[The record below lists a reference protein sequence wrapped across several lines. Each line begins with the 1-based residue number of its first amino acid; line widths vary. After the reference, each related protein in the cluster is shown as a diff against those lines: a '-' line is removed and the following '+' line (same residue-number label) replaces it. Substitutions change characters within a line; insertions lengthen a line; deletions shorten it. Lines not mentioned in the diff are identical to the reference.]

1 MKSLILSALAAAAF
15 AYAASPASAQTP
27 AQTQTEA
34 GRALFQRADVNN
46 DGRLSRVEFDAA
58 REGMFA
64 RADADHDGR
73 LTMSELRALRP
84 EGAAAPQRRP
94 GREQIQKL
102 RAIDRNNDRAIDL
115 NEFRA
120 LNGERFAAAD
130 RNRDGYIARDEIA
143 ELARALTLGG

>member
-1 MKSLILSALAAAAF
+1 MKNLVLSALAAAALTVL
-15 AYAASPASAQTP
+15 ASPASAQ
-27 AQTQTEA
+27 ASGDA
-34 GRALFQRADVNN
+34 GRALFQGADVNN

-64 RADADHDGR
+64 RGDANRDGR

-94 GREQIQKL
+94 SREQIQKL

-115 NEFRA
+115 GEFRA
-120 LNGERFAAAD
+120 MNGERFAAAD

-143 ELARALTLGG
+143 ELARAMTLGG

>member
-1 MKSLILSALAAAAF
+1 MKTLALSALAAAAL
-15 AYAASPASAQTP
+15 AAASLAPAEALAQTP
-27 AQTQTEA
+27 ADA
-34 GRALFQRADVNN
+34 GRALFQQADVNN

-58 REGMFA
+58 REARFA

-94 GREQIQKL
+94 SREQIQKL
-102 RAIDRNNDRAIDL
+102 RAIDRNNDRAVDL

-120 LNGERFAAAD
+120 TNGERFAAAD
-130 RNRDGYIARDEIA
+130 RNRDGFITRDEIVD
-143 ELARALTLGG
+143 LARSMGVGG